1 MSQEFRS
8 VIFEAFTREK
18 STTVSGIQGTGLGM
32 AITKKIVDMMGGS
45 IEVNSCE
52 GNGSEFIVT
61 IPCKICEVPIES
73 AEQSDTEVDFSG
85 KRVLLA
91 EDVDTN
97 QMIATA
103 LLEEVGFQVEI
114 AADGKQ
120 AVEMMDKAEP
130 GYYDI
135 ILMDIQMP
143 NMDGYEA
150 TKLIRAMDDKTKA
163 NIPIAAVTANAFGE
177 DKEKALNVGM
187 NAHLAK
193 PYDMQQIIK
202 VLKDLLLR

>member
-1 MSQEFRS
+1 MTSPANE
-8 VIFEAFTREK
+8 
-18 STTVSGIQGTGLGM
+18 
-32 AITKKIVDMMGGS
+32 
-45 IEVNSCE
+45 
-52 GNGSEFIVT
+52 
-61 IPCKICEVPIES
+61 
-73 AEQSDTEVDFSG
+73 
-85 KRVLLA
+85 LLA

-163 NIPIAAVTANAFGE
+163 NIPIVAVTTNAFGE
-177 DKEKALNVGM
+177 DRETSLNIGM

-193 PYDMQQIIK
+193 PYDMQQIVKTLYEI
-202 VLKDLLLR
+202 LG

>member
-1 MSQEFRS
+1 M
-8 VIFEAFTREK
+8 
-18 STTVSGIQGTGLGM
+18 
-32 AITKKIVDMMGGS
+32 
-45 IEVNSCE
+45 
-52 GNGSEFIVT
+52 
-61 IPCKICEVPIES
+61 
-73 AEQSDTEVDFSG
+73 
-85 KRVLLA
+85 LA

-163 NIPIAAVTANAFGE
+163 NIPIVAVTTNAFGE
-177 DKEKALNVGM
+177 DRETSLNIGM

-193 PYDMQQIIK
+193 PYDMQQIVKTLYEI
-202 VLKDLLLR
+202 LG